1 MSLLQEFDKLIWLV
15 LQIYSHEECFNS
27 QNLLVLVYFISYT
40 VFPVDS
46 ISAAMFA

>member
-15 LQIYSHEECFNS
+15 LQIYSREECYS
-27 QNLLVLVYFISYT
+27 QNLLVLVYFISYI

-46 ISAAMFA
+46 DAVSV